1 LVSRGRNVF
10 PADSADGRRNITD
23 VHQSSAQISEISGR
37 QELFCANRRNQRT
50 VGMNFPRI
58 AQMVAEI
65 TRMTMKALRK
75 SARSAGEKP
84 MFKNV
89 IKRILDIILTLIA
102 LIILSPVLLILAI
115 LIRLKLGSPVIFT
128 QKRAGKEGKPF
139 TIYKFRTMTNARDA
153 KGKLLP
159 NAQRK
164 TKFGNI
170 LRSTSLDEL
179 PELWNVL
186 RGNMSL
192 VGPRPLLLE
201 YLPYYNPEQNKRHDV
216 LPGITGWAQIN
227 GRNALNW
234 EEKFALD
241 VWYVKHQSLLLDIK
255 ILFKT
260 VVKVFQQKNIN
271 HGKGQF
277 MPRFDDYKKSRE

>member
-1 LVSRGRNVF
+1 MYKYFL
-10 PADSADGRRNITD
+10 
-23 VHQSSAQISEISGR
+23 
-37 QELFCANRRNQRT
+37 
-50 VGMNFPRI
+50 
-58 AQMVAEI
+58 
-65 TRMTMKALRK
+65 
-75 SARSAGEKP
+75 
-84 MFKNV
+84 
-89 IKRILDIILTLIA
+89 KRILDIALSLIA

-128 QKRAGKEGKPF
+128 QQRAGKEGKSF
-139 TIYKFRTMTNARDA
+139 TIYKFRTMTNARDV
-153 KGKLLP
+153 KGKLLS

-186 RGNMSL
+186 KGNMSL

-201 YLPYYNPEQNKRHDV
+201 YLPYYDPEQNKRHDV

-277 MPRFDDYKKSRE
+277 MPRFDEYAKMKNS